1 MSRQAD
7 AEDAQ
12 IIMKLY
18 DLRRES
24 EMRKAR
30 QWYAGWWP
38 SSADD
43 VLTVINAAGTQ
54 ENAWFRQVNGYW
66 DMAASFVLRG
76 VVDEQLFFDNANE
89 MWFVFAKLQP
99 FLEQVREKA
108 NLPQGF
114 MRVEQVITRTQ
125 EGRDRMQMMT
135 KRAES
140 IRARMA
146 KAS

>member
-43 VLTVINAAGTQ
+43 VLKVINAAGSQ

-76 VVDEQLFFDNANE
+76 VVSEELFFDNANE

-99 FLEQVREKA
+99 FLQDVREKA
-108 NLPQGF
+108 NIPQGF